1 MGRNINQGD
10 GVRSFIS
17 LIIKILIIVAII
29 YGAYY
34 LINKNDIV
42 NKVKSSSEK
51 TLEQFTGLAFD
62 DISNVTVDTK
72 NSVPVEEFIAK
83 YKDKKYK
90 VENDMKK
97 LSEDGNE
104 IYYVYNENG
113 NYEYKLFDLGD
124 GYIKIVK
131 DAATLY
137 KEVN

>member
-10 GVRSFIS
+10 GVKSFIS
-17 LIIKILIIVAII
+17 LIIKILIIAAII